1 MLDRVS
7 LIFLISI
14 FPASSLPSPGARSF
28 QGVLQ
33 TLEECKNNAICGI
46 SLKGFITR
54 LSKTKTNGIS
64 QNTSLKEK
72 QPAVVKKGEDT
83 WQATGAFNSIL
94 SFLLSCTIFGLYFE
108 QSS

>member
-1 MLDRVS
+1 MLDRVP
-7 LIFLISI
+7 LIFLILI
-14 FPASSLPSPGARSF
+14 FPASSLPSPGAHSF

-33 TLEECKNNAICGI
+33 TLEERKNNAVCDI

-54 LSKTKTNGIS
+54 LSRMKTNGIS

-72 QPAVVKKGEDT
+72 QPAVVKKAEDT
-83 WQATGAFNSIL
+83 WQATGAFHSTL
-94 SFLLSCTIFGLYFE
+94 SFFLSCMIFGLYFE